1 MKNVSEF
8 LIPQY
13 ENYFLFC
20 SESAS
25 NANKTIHTRLCEK
38 ISIEVKQ
45 DGVYIEPRIN
55 VCREQKK
62 MCMKKSPIERSNW
75 WISGWWRKTVQKTTH
90 ESNPLEYM
98 LVSSMPK
105 VKWYRCI
112 YNIRNLHRNFCRAL
126 WIIKRKLVK
135 LCECECV
142 CMCIS
147 VCVCRTKMYRTLNQV
162 QFSI

>member
-1 MKNVSEF
+1 MK
-8 LIPQY
+8 II
-13 ENYFLFC
+13 LF
-20 SESAS
+20 SV
-25 NANKTIHTRLCEK
+25 
-38 ISIEVKQ
+38 VKVRAMQ
-45 DGVYIEPRIN
+45 TKRYTHSCVWKDFDWSKAGWCVYWTTYQCLSRAT
-55 VCREQKK
+55 KK

-75 WISGWWRKTVQKTTH
+75 WESLVGGAKRCKRQHTT
-90 ESNPLEYM
+90 SNPLEYM

-135 LCECECV
+135 LCECERV